1 MMKIRAAYQ
10 NFVNSNL
17 GLYNEKCLFNFLNAI
32 ILLKK
37 SRINIFSRPTT
48 IKPIP
53 MQNTFLDNTAIEI
66 HREIQV
72 GNICHVVFDFDGT
85 ISLIRDGWQN
95 VMVPLMI
102 ECLQTET
109 DTTETQ
115 EQLEAI
121 VVEFVDRL
129 TGKQTIYQMIQ
140 LSEEIEKRGG
150 TPKDP
155 LAYKDEYNRRLLP
168 VVEERIAGLAAGT
181 LSADPLRVPMSLEF
195 LRSLREM
202 GVSCYLASGTD
213 VEFVKNEASLLGVA
227 EYFDGGIFG
236 ALREYQK
243 FSKAMVIQKIITD
256 FNLSGSEMLI
266 VGDGYVEIEN
276 AKEVGAIALGV
287 ASVEGNIYN
296 MNADKRERLIR
307 AGADIIIS
315 DFREG
320 TQLIN
325 HLFNL

>member
-1 MMKIRAAYQ
+1 MPLPEITFANNRQ
-10 NFVNSNL
+10 
-17 GLYNEKCLFNFLNAI
+17 
-32 ILLKK
+32 LK
-37 SRINIFSRPTT
+37 T
-48 IKPIP
+48 IKSGT
-53 MQNTFLDNTAIEI
+53 MQNIFLDNTAIEI
-66 HREIQV
+66 HCEIQT
-72 GNICHVVFDFDGT
+72 GNIRHVVFDFDGT

-95 VMVPLMI
+95 VMVPMMV

-115 EQLEAI
+115 AQLETL

-129 TGKQTIYQMIQ
+129 TGKQTIYQMMQ
-140 LSEEIEKRGG
+140 LGEEIEKRGG
-150 TPKDP
+150 RPKEP

-181 LSADPLRVPMSLEF
+181 LPADPLRVPMSLEF
-195 LRSLREM
+195 LRSLRAM
-202 GVSCYLASGTD
+202 GIRCYLASGTD
-213 VEFVKNEASLLGVA
+213 VEFVKNEAALLGVA

-256 FNLSGSEMLI
+256 FKLRGNELLI

-276 AKEVGAIALGV
+276 AKAVDAIAVGV
-287 ASVEGNIYN
+287 ASVEDNMYN
-296 MNADKRERLIR
+296 MNADKRERLIQ
-307 AGADIIIS
+307 AGADIIIA

-320 TQLIN
+320 AVLLN
-325 HLFNL
+325 YLLDL

>member
-1 MMKIRAAYQ
+1 M
-10 NFVNSNL
+10 NNL
-17 GLYNEKCLFNFLNAI
+17 EN
-32 ILLKK
+32 
-37 SRINIFSRPTT
+37 TT
-48 IKPIP
+48 
-53 MQNTFLDNTAIEI
+53 IEI
-66 HREIQV
+66 HREVQR
-72 GNICHVVFDFDGT
+72 GNIRHVVFDFDGT

-95 VMVPLMI
+95 VMVPMMV

-109 DTTETQ
+109 NTTETQ
-115 EQLEAI
+115 EELEVL

-140 LSEEIEKRGG
+140 LGEEIEKRGG

-181 LSADPLRVPMSLEF
+181 LPPDPLRVPMSLEF
-195 LRSLREM
+195 LQSLRKM
-202 GVSCYLASGTD
+202 GISCYLASGTD

-236 ALREYQK
+236 ALREYKK

-256 FNLSGSEMLI
+256 IASTARSYSGSELLI

-276 AKEVGAIALGV
+276 AKEVGAIAVGV
-287 ASVEGNIYN
+287 ASVEDNMYN

-307 AGADIIIS
+307 AGADIIIP

-320 TQLIN
+320 MQLLN
-325 HLFNL
+325 YLFNL

>member
-1 MMKIRAAYQ
+1 
-10 NFVNSNL
+10 
-17 GLYNEKCLFNFLNAI
+17 
-32 ILLKK
+32 
-37 SRINIFSRPTT
+37 
-48 IKPIP
+48 
-53 MQNTFLDNTAIEI
+53 MQNLFLDNTAIEI
-66 HREIQV
+66 HRETQT
-72 GNICHVVFDFDGT
+72 GNIRHVVFDFDGT

-95 VMVPLMI
+95 VMVPMMV

-115 EQLEAI
+115 EQLETL

-140 LSEEIEKRGG
+140 LSEEIAKRGG
-150 TPKDP
+150 TPKEP

-181 LSADPLRVPMSLEF
+181 LPADPLRVPMSLEF

-202 GVSCYLASGTD
+202 GISCYLASGTD
-213 VEFVKNEASLLGVA
+213 IEFVKNEAGLLGVA

-256 FNLSGSEMLI
+256 SQISGNELLI
-266 VGDGYVEIEN
+266 IGDGYVEIEN
-276 AKEVGAIALGV
+276 AKAVGAIAVGV

-307 AGADIIIS
+307 AGADIIIP

-320 TQLIN
+320 VQLLDY
-325 HLFNL
+325 LFNL

>member
-1 MMKIRAAYQ
+1 M
-10 NFVNSNL
+10 NNL
-17 GLYNEKCLFNFLNAI
+17 E
-32 ILLKK
+32 
-37 SRINIFSRPTT
+37 
-48 IKPIP
+48 
-53 MQNTFLDNTAIEI
+53 NTAIEI
-66 HREIQV
+66 HREIQT
-72 GNICHVVFDFDGT
+72 GNIRHVVFDFDGT

-95 VMVPLMI
+95 VMVPMMV

-109 DTTETQ
+109 NTTETQ
-115 EQLEAI
+115 EELEAL

-140 LSEEIEKRGG
+140 LGEEIEKRGG
-150 TPKDP
+150 TPKTP

-181 LSADPLRVPMSLEF
+181 LPPDPLRVPMSLEF
-195 LRSLREM
+195 LQSLREM
-202 GVSCYLASGTD
+202 DISCYLASGTD
-213 VEFVKNEASLLGVA
+213 VEFVKNEATLLGVA
-227 EYFDGGIFG
+227 AYFDGGIFG
-236 ALREYQK
+236 ALREYKK

-256 FNLSGSEMLI
+256 IASTARSYSGSELLI

-276 AKEVGAIALGV
+276 AKEVGAIAVGV
-287 ASVEGNIYN
+287 ASVEDNMYN

-320 TQLIN
+320 KLLLN
-325 HLFNL
+325 YLFNL

>member
-1 MMKIRAAYQ
+1 
-10 NFVNSNL
+10 
-17 GLYNEKCLFNFLNAI
+17 
-32 ILLKK
+32 
-37 SRINIFSRPTT
+37 
-48 IKPIP
+48 
-53 MQNTFLDNTAIEI
+53 MQNLFLDNTAIEI
-66 HREIQV
+66 HRETQT
-72 GNICHVVFDFDGT
+72 GNIRHVVFDFDGT

-95 VMVPLMI
+95 VMVPMMV

-115 EQLEAI
+115 EQLETL

-140 LSEEIEKRGG
+140 LNEEIAKRGG
-150 TPKDP
+150 TPKEP

-181 LSADPLRVPMSLEF
+181 LPADPLRVPMSLEF

-202 GVSCYLASGTD
+202 GISCYLASGTD
-213 VEFVKNEASLLGVA
+213 IEFVKNEAGLLGVA
-227 EYFDGGIFG
+227 EYFDSGIFG

-256 FNLSGSEMLI
+256 SQISGNELLI
-266 VGDGYVEIEN
+266 IGDGYVEIEN
-276 AKEVGAIALGV
+276 AKAVGAIAVGV

-307 AGADIIIS
+307 AGADIIIP

-320 TQLIN
+320 VQLLDY
-325 HLFNL
+325 LFNL

>member
-1 MMKIRAAYQ
+1 
-10 NFVNSNL
+10 
-17 GLYNEKCLFNFLNAI
+17 
-32 ILLKK
+32 
-37 SRINIFSRPTT
+37 
-48 IKPIP
+48 
-53 MQNTFLDNTAIEI
+53 MQNVFLDHTIIEI
-66 HREIQV
+66 HCEIPT
-72 GNICHVVFDFDGT
+72 GNIRHVVFDFDGT

-95 VMVPLMI
+95 VMVPMMV

-115 EQLEAI
+115 EQLEAL

-129 TGKQTIYQMIQ
+129 TGKQTIYQMMQ

-150 TPKDP
+150 TPKEP

-181 LSADPLRVPMSLEF
+181 LPADPLRVPMSLEF
-195 LRSLREM
+195 LKSLREM
-202 GVSCYLASGTD
+202 GISCYLASGTD
-213 VEFVKNEASLLGVA
+213 VEFVKNEAGLLGVA
-227 EYFDGGIFG
+227 DYFDGGIFG
-236 ALREYQK
+236 ALREHKK

-256 FNLSGSEMLI
+256 FELSGSELLI

-276 AKEVGAIALGV
+276 AKEVGAIAVGV
-287 ASVEGNIYN
+287 ASVEDNMYN

-320 TQLIN
+320 AELLN
-325 HLFNL
+325 YLFNL